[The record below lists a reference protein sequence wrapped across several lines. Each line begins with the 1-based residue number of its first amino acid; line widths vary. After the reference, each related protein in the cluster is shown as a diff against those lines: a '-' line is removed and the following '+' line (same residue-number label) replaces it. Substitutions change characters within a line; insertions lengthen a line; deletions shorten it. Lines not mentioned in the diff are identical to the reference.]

1 MTQVPDSTEAGWYP
15 DPTDAQMLRWW
26 DGQGWTA
33 HISAKLIETVPR
45 ATPTAVELRV
55 RVRGAHAARDDDSDA
70 AATSP
75 GGTDAAIDSGASP
88 AASSTGSTPETT
100 ASSASPSTVDS
111 GQIRGVA
118 AGALSPAPV
127 GPDAGDSGSGRTGAI
142 DTSAIDTGPVDTG
155 TIDTGTADTGTIGTG
170 TAGTGALDAGAISV
184 DGSTEN
190 SSPRAPESRRARR
203 PQLRPRDERAAG
215 RAAFGDLS

>member
-26 DGQGWTA
+26 DGQGWTS

-55 RVRGAHAARDDDSDA
+55 RVRGAHAARVHDA
-70 AATSP
+70 DESAD
-75 GGTDAAIDSGASP
+75 GREGA
-88 AASSTGSTPETT
+88 
-100 ASSASPSTVDS
+100 
-111 GQIRGVA
+111 
-118 AGALSPAPV
+118 APV
-127 GPDAGDSGSGRTGAI
+127 LEPDCTHATACDTGAIETGAI
-142 DTSAIDTGPVDTG
+142 DARAIDTAATD
-155 TIDTGTADTGTIGTG
+155 
-170 TAGTGALDAGAISV
+170 SV
-184 DGSTEN
+184 AVE
-190 SSPRAPESRRARR
+190 PRRARR